1 MNLDLP
7 EDWERQPHMNL
18 DLPKDWER
26 QQQRRKALADC
37 PWLVTDY
44 RSQPTTEGPLPDA
57 KRDYRALE
65 PSETEK
71 AHDRKHHPERDDEHV
86 SPAEAARR
94 ALRRARRQP

>member
-1 MNLDLP
+1 MR
-7 EDWERQPHMNL
+7 EWES
-18 DLPKDWER
+18 ER
-26 QQQRRKALADC
+26 KRLRAVRDC
-37 PWLVTDY
+37 PWLFTDY

-94 ALRRARRQP
+94 ALRRAFGQP